1 MISLKFLSAAL
12 LAGAAFCAHAQE
24 APLDPNRP
32 GVAVLTG
39 VPERELTDP
48 GSLVSAP
55 NQDAK
60 PISVEDVLSLRTSW
74 FATWT
79 PDGNDVVFSSDLTG
93 RMNLW
98 RFPHAGGFPQQLH
111 QSENRAFFSDGIA

>member
-1 MISLKFLSAAL
+1 MLSVVFFRHLIATIAAL
-12 LAGAAFCAHAQE
+12 GFLCSPLLAQE

-48 GSLVSAP
+48 GSLVSGHNP
-55 NQDAK
+55 DAK

-79 PDGNDVVFSSDLTG
+79 PDGNDVVFSSD
-93 RMNLW
+93 
-98 RFPHAGGFPQQLH
+98 
-111 QSENRAFFSDGIA
+111 